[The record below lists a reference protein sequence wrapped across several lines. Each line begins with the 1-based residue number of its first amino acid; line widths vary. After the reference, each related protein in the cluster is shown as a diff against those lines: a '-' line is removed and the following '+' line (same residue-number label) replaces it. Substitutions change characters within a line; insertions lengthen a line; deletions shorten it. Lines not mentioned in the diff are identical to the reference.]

1 MTKPERQGDFLEPRH
16 LRRGLREATP
26 IEEKTPWLT
35 ESEES
40 MERTNSSPQEK
51 QRRTSGTH
59 PDTDS
64 VLDID
69 CMNALS
75 TDTPHVR
82 LTRSMLK
89 ERIRLGNEKAVSD
102 SDDES
107 DLQTEINNGEIQF
120 PFGETQHLQTIMS
133 NQISFDLTKSP
144 SDYKPAVPTTTKFA
158 LPKPPHSA
166 VEGILGQSS
175 PSNFIS
181 SSIDIGDSTSA
192 NRNDQSWICGG
203 VNSVVEVE
211 ETEV

>member
-1 MTKPERQGDFLEPRH
+1 MTKPEPQGDFLESRH

-51 QRRTSGTH
+51 QRRASETH

-64 VLDID
+64 VLDSD

-75 TDTPHVR
+75 PDTPHVR
-82 LTRSMLK
+82 STRSILK
-89 ERIRLGNEKAVSD
+89 KRIQLGNEKAMSD

-107 DLQTEINNGEIQF
+107 DLQPEIEF

-144 SDYKPAVPTTTKFA
+144 SDYKPAVPTTTRFA
-158 LPKPPHSA
+158 LPNPPDSA

-181 SSIDIGDSTSA
+181 SSIDIGDSTFA
-192 NRNDQSWICGG
+192 NRNRQSWICGG
-203 VNSVVEVE
+203 VNSAVEVE
-211 ETEV
+211 ETEG